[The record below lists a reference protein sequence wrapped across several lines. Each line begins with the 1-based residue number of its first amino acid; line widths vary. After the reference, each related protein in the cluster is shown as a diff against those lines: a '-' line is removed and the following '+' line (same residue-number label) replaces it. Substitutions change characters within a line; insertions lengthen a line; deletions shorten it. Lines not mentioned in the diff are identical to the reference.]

1 MAQFESSIQIHCLY
15 MITKYPEISS
25 GSSGTM
31 YPEILG
37 ELLFNQPLPLVLLLN
52 RRVHPEGLGIVMD
65 KNCYIWFDMQV
76 GLDGAEFNKI

>member
-1 MAQFESSIQIHCLY
+1 

-65 KNCYIWFDMQV
+65 KNCYI
-76 GLDGAEFNKI
+76 